1 MAENKHF
8 GVSLGVVTQNAT
20 TATNRCS
27 SKMLLQLALGGVARS
42 LLRNTA
48 IVNCYAILR
57 NTAIVNCYA
66 IVAVIVAVLARLPV
80 THLHKRQG
88 VTKVTPLHD
97 YRGVTD
103 VIHLHDYRGIT
114 NVIALHEWQSITI
127 FGIHPGC
134 TGTWHIPGHN
144 TVENNARLYLAYRG

>member
-42 LLRNTA
+42 L
-48 IVNCYAILR
+48 LR